1 MRRSR
6 MTTIATIAAGVSF
19 GSTAAAANP
28 HPNIVFII
36 SEDQGCKA
44 PASRPHIRTLSQ
56 GGARLEVRRFSYG
69 TGHGFAFQISAAY
82 WTMVRSL
89 ENFPELAIFKIALR
103 AHSSR
108 SV

>member
-1 MRRSR
+1 MDDDARDDSRGGFFWLERGRRQPPPEHR
-6 MTTIATIAAGVSF
+6 LHHLRRPRLHGFDIKAT
-19 GSTAAAANP
+19 
-28 HPNIVFII
+28 NI
-36 SEDQGCKA
+36 
-44 PASRPHIRTLSQ
+44 HTLSQ

-103 AHSSR
+103 AHSSP

>member
-1 MRRSR
+1 M
-6 MTTIATIAAGVSF
+6 IATIAAAVSF
-19 GSTAAAANP
+19 GSSAAAANP
-28 HPNIVFII
+28 PEHRLRHLR
-36 SEDQGCKA
+36 
-44 PASRPHIRTLSQ
+44 RPRLHGSDIKTRNIRTLSQ